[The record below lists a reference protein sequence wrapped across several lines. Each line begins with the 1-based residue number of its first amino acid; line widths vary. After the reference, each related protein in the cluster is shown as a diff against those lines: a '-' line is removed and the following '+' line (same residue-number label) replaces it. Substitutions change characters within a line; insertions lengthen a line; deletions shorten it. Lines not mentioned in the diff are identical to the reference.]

1 MPRVFLRLPIQAL
14 SLTVIGLVRIYQYT
28 LSPMLS
34 LLFGSSC
41 RFQPSCS
48 QYMVLAV
55 QKHGPLR
62 GTAKGI
68 WRICRCHPWSAGGHD
83 PP

>member
-1 MPRVFLRLPIQAL
+1 MVQSLLRMPGRLFGLI
-14 SLTVIGLVRIYQYT
+14 VIGLVRAYQYT
-28 LSPMLS
+28 LSPALA
-34 LLFGSSC
+34 LLFGSAC
-41 RFQPSCS
+41 RFEPSCS

-55 QKHGPLR
+55 QKHGPWR

-68 WRICRCHPWSAGGHD
+68 WRVCRCHPWSAGGHD